1 MSLLS
6 WMGRSLGLSTPYNR
20 FWSTYFGRETHAGE
34 TVNVSSALSLS
45 GFWRGIRLYAE
56 TVGSLPLGIFE
67 TDAAG
72 NSIAIKD
79 PSNPYVAL
87 FMSPNEY
94 QTGSEFWESLIAAEL
109 VLGNGYALKRRVG
122 KRLVAL
128 DSVDQGQTAPYRE
141 PGSNELR
148 YRGVDLQ
155 NNSFDVPA
163 SEMFHLKGFS
173 FGGDAG
179 VSCIYYAAQSLGVAQ
194 AAQKTAGK
202 MFGSGLSASGF
213 VQTNSI
219 LKDGDRE
226 KFEGILS
233 KYQGSDAAGKMM
245 ILEAGTT
252 FNGITMKPVDAELLA
267 TMGFSVE
274 EIGRWLGMPPIL
286 LGHSSAGQTNWGTGI
301 ESIIGAWYTLGLRA
315 KLTRT
320 EKAITKR
327 LFDPGDRFKFF
338 PKFNV
343 DGLLR
348 GDSASQAALFSA
360 AAQNGWLTRNEIRK
374 LLDLPPKEGG
384 DELTVQVNL
393 TLLKDLGS
401 QNKALATQA
410 KNALLQWLN
419 DNENPAAG
427 RKSA

>member
-1 MSLLS
+1 
-6 WMGRSLGLSTPYNR
+6 
-20 FWSTYFGRETHAGE
+20 
-34 TVNVSSALSLS
+34 
-45 GFWRGIRLYAE
+45 
-56 TVGSLPLGIFE
+56 
-67 TDAAG
+67 
-72 NSIAIKD
+72 
-79 PSNPYVAL
+79 
-87 FMSPNEY
+87 
-94 QTGSEFWESLIAAEL
+94 
-109 VLGNGYALKRRVG
+109 
-122 KRLVAL
+122 
-128 DSVDQGQTAPYRE
+128 
-141 PGSNELR
+141 
-148 YRGVDLQ
+148 
-155 NNSFDVPA
+155 
-163 SEMFHLKGFS
+163 
-173 FGGDAG
+173 
-179 VSCIYYAAQSLGVAQ
+179 
-194 AAQKTAGK
+194 
-202 MFGSGLSASGF
+202 
-213 VQTNSI
+213 
-219 LKDGDRE
+219 
-226 KFEGILS
+226 
-233 KYQGSDAAGKMM
+233 MM
-245 ILEAGTT
+245 ILEAGMT